1 MVKSCPRQPSPE
13 VAWPIHGFSFVA
25 LSKNFIVKTKSTASC
40 AVQSGERCTHTRTRP
55 AERRAAGTR
64 GAAVRQNGDDNN
76 NVELAGISKKLTYG
90 LDLSL
95 QKL

>member
-1 MVKSCPRQPSPE
+1 MVIFRVLAGTRVGFRVGSGTSR
-13 VAWPIHGFSFVA
+13 GFSFVA
-25 LSKNFIVKTKSTASC
+25 LSKNFIVKTKSTVSC
-40 AVQSGERCTHTRTRP
+40 AVQ
-55 AERRAAGTR
+55 
-64 GAAVRQNGDDNN
+64 QNGEDNN

>member
-25 LSKNFIVKTKSTASC
+25 LSKNFIVKTKSTVSC
-40 AVQSGERCTHTRTRP
+40 AVQ
-55 AERRAAGTR
+55 
-64 GAAVRQNGDDNN
+64 QNGEDNN